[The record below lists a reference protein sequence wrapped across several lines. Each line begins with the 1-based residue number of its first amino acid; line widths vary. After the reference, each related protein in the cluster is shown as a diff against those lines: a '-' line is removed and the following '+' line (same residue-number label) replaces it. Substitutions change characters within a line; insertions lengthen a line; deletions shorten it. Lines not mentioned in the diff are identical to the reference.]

1 MAKFCAAWTAV
12 VDFPTPPLK
21 FWNAMIAQGSEACRH
36 GRVPNVPRMSL
47 SWPSVYPTRRL
58 FLPRGGGTR
67 RPSLSASR
75 MAAVVR
81 PTRSAALPIGNV
93 GRSEEHTSE
102 LQSLMR
108 ISYAVFCLKKKNN
121 TYINHY
127 VENSTH
133 NKTTIIYHK

>member
-1 MAKFCAAWTAV
+1 MVFLCVQQKTAYETRIRDWRSDV
-12 VDFPTPPLK
+12 CSSDL
-21 FWNAMIAQGSEACRH
+21 
-36 GRVPNVPRMSL
+36 SL

-93 GRSEEHTSE
+93 GSRRSPARAVCASLRKRSSTDAERSANAATLSVCSSLTSSIADAIDATFFE
-102 LQSLMR
+102 SE
-108 ISYAVFCLKKKNN
+108 V
-121 TYINHY
+121 H
-127 VENSTH
+127 H
-133 NKTTIIYHK
+133 D